1 MRKITNI
8 AIHHAGGLGNDNF
21 ASTIN
26 LSLKQIDL
34 GHQSRWPDFPS
45 KIKDPVTGRPLFVGY
60 NFVILKD
67 GTIIQ
72 TRPLGAETAAQIGH
86 NSDTISTCVIGNFM
100 KKANGQPV
108 DVMTEGQ
115 ISSLKLLLNQLTA
128 PSWKGFNFIIE
139 PGCTFDLTVQRIYPH
154 RVLQPKHTDCNGTFY
169 PDDWG
174 RRLAMVQI
182 PTPSPVAPVEP
193 QKPLATKED
202 VEMLLTSFEQ
212 IKLLW
217 MKINDIFAKKRFG
230 KQQLGASP
238 NDRGCD
244 GFI

>member
-26 LSLKQIDL
+26 LTIQQIDQ
-34 GHQSRWPDFPS
+34 GHKNRWPNFPS
-45 KIKDPVTGRPLFVGY
+45 TIKALNRGTFWYVGY
-60 NFVILKD
+60 NFVIDKA
-67 GTIIQ
+67 GVVIQ

-86 NSDTISTCVIGNFM
+86 NSDTISICVIGNFM

-115 ISSLKLLLNQLTA
+115 ISSLKLLLNQLTS

-154 RVLQPKHTDCNGTFY
+154 RVLHPKHTDCNGTFY

-182 PTPSPVAPVEP
+182 PTPSPVTPVEP
-193 QKPLATKED
+193 QKPIATKED

-230 KQQLGASP
+230 TQQLGASP
-238 NDRGCD
+238 YDRGCD